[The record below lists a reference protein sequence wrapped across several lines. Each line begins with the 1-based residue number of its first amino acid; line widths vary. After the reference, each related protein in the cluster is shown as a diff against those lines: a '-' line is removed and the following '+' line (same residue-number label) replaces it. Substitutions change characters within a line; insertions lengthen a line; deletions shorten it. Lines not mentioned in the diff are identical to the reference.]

1 MNKKI
6 LIASILVLMVAGA
19 AVAQLP
25 PGKWWRQPNLV
36 NTLQL
41 SEDQQNKLEGIF
53 RTSANELIDMKGEV
67 EKAAIALRGEL
78 DQSQLNRQNIQRA
91 AARLNEARGRQ
102 FVRELN
108 MLADMRGVL
117 TDAQWNR
124 MRNELDHLGKGPG
137 PQARQGQGRQGM
149 QRGGMMP
156 GRDGMPPRPGD
167 QRRGAP
173 AKATPPPTQP

>member
-1 MNKKI
+1 VNKRI

-19 AVAQLP
+19 AFAQLP

-36 NTLQL
+36 STLQL

-67 EKAAIALRGEL
+67 EKATIALRGEL
-78 DQSQLNRQNIQRA
+78 DQAQLNRQNIQKA
-91 AARLNEARGRQ
+91 AAKLNDARGRL
-102 FVRELN
+102 FSRELN

-124 MRNELDHLGKGPG
+124 MRNDLDHLGKGPG
-137 PQARQGQGRQGM
+137 PQARPGQGRGGM
-149 QRGGMMP
+149 QHGGMMP
-156 GRDGMPPRPGD
+156 GREGMPPRPGD
-167 QRRGAP
+167 QRRGGPP
-173 AKATPPPTQP
+173 ATTPPPQP